1 MLKKTITYTDF
12 NGEKRTEDF
21 YFNLS
26 KAELT
31 EMQLSV
37 NGGMT
42 EYLNKIVNSQDNVE
56 IFNTFKTIMFKA
68 IGEKSVDGKRFIK
81 NQDIR
86 DSFEQSEA
94 YSELLITLLQNPD
107 EAAKFIDALIP
118 QDIKQ
123 PVEKLE
129 VVSEENN
136 KNND

>member
-56 IFNTFKTIMFKA
+56 IFNIFKTIVFKA
-68 IGEKSVDGKRFIK
+68 IGEKSIDGKRFIK
-81 NQDIR
+81 KQDIR

-118 QDIKQ
+118 QDLKQ